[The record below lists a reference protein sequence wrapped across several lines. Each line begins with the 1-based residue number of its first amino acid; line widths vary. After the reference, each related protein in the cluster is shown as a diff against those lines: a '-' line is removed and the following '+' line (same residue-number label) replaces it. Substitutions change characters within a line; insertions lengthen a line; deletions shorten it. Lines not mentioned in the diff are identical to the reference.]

1 MIHMP
6 KSLKVGHF
14 NQGGFTNPQHH
25 AQEHGLGR
33 PVIQAELTFSTSKEA
48 MVEIL
53 E

>member
-1 MIHMP
+1 MP